1 MRYVGLDVG
10 DRRIGVAVS
19 DVSGL
24 SANAVG
30 NVERSGYDFEADVQK
45 TADKVLEL
53 GGESVVVGLPKN
65 MNGTIGPR
73 AEAVMAF
80 AEALKG
86 KLDLPVD
93 FWDERLTTVAA
104 HKMMIDA
111 GMRRDKRKKNVDRI
125 AAVLILQ
132 GFLDYSRR

>member
-24 SANAVG
+24 IANAVG

-53 GGESVVVGLPKN
+53 GGE
-65 MNGTIGPR
+65 
-73 AEAVMAF
+73 
-80 AEALKG
+80 
-86 KLDLPVD
+86 
-93 FWDERLTTVAA
+93 
-104 HKMMIDA
+104 
-111 GMRRDKRKKNVDRI
+111 
-125 AAVLILQ
+125 
-132 GFLDYSRR
+132 

>member
-10 DRRIGVAVS
+10 DKRIGVAIS
-19 DVSGL
+19 ESGL
-24 SANAVG
+24 IANAVG
-30 NVERSGYDFEADVQK
+30 NIERSGYDFEADIQK
-45 TADKVLEL
+45 TADKINEL
-53 GGESVVVGLPKN
+53 GADEIVIGLPKN

-73 AEAVMAF
+73 AENVMTF
-80 AEALKG
+80 AEALKQ
-86 KLDLPVD
+86 KLDLPIH